1 MYTHE
6 FTGPNLSEYSDY
18 EFFDQPKHKLLFG
31 KNKGKRRF
39 RKPSKRKQPKKVTG
53 FFPHNKRQ
61 QIRHGSKFPT
71 LGAPGPDYDD
81 FFRQGSKNTANEYEY
96 DPYLD
101 LDYIEEMFTGNNNNN
116 NDDVDNY
123 GNPWSQQKPSQWLQ
137 GKQNGYSMIQETDL
151 DSHNRSH
158 RERYF

>member
-1 MYTHE
+1 M
-6 FTGPNLSEYSDY
+6 
-18 EFFDQPKHKLLFG
+18 
-31 KNKGKRRF
+31 
-39 RKPSKRKQPKKVTG
+39 
-53 FFPHNKRQ
+53 
-61 QIRHGSKFPT
+61 
-71 LGAPGPDYDD
+71 
-81 FFRQGSKNTANEYEY
+81 
-96 DPYLD
+96 D